1 MAATGAAVKLKRLRQ
16 RFGISAPKLA
26 IKTHVAWY
34 WRAVAVV
41 VLLSISLALA
51 EWVYDAG
58 RSIAGFDSRT
68 SSQALADLKARV
80 VELETELTV
89 VRGVASAADSN
100 LKIERVAQQ
109 QLGQQVRALE
119 SENAALKQ
127 DLAFFEGLLPDSIGG
142 EQGVRINRFRIEPG
156 NLAGQYRYRLL
167 VIHSATRTQKEFRG
181 NLQIVLKVQE
191 GGRDVMISFPSES
204 DTEKQRYRLDVKHF
218 QRAEGVLSIPSGVVL
233 KSAEARI
240 LQDGVVRVRQTIN
253 L

>member
-218 QRAEGVLSIPSGVVL
+218 QRAEGMLSIPSGAVL